1 MPATRPAVQTAS
13 RPSALPSVL
22 LIDDEPHSLASMR
35 MALEDD
41 FDILTAPDTAAAA
54 EIMAEEW
61 VQVVVC
67 DQRMPG
73 QTGVDFLSMVRE
85 RWPETV
91 RLLITGYTDP
101 EAMAAAINQAG
112 IHQFVQKPWHPDHLL
127 VTVRNAVQLF
137 QLARENDRMA
147 LEMRHLNSTAE
158 TRLEK
163 QRRALI
169 TGMGFETVLRAPQS
183 PMNAVVAMARQFAGF
198 DVPVLLTGEAATG
211 KGQLARAMHLA
222 SLRSDRPYFA
232 LNLAGMSEELV
243 MIELA
248 GAKRGVVAGGTNR
261 IGLFQKADRGTL
273 YLAGIESLTPP
284 LQLMLLRVLTQGAYT
299 PVGGQ
304 EVQSTNLRLMAGS
317 ARDLA
322 QMVADGQFRP
332 DLYYALA
339 VTELAVPPLRQRRG
353 DVALLAQHRLVDL
366 AAKHGKLVHGFDAT
380 ALDFLENHDW
390 PGNLAELDNEITRML
405 IFAQGTILGAD
416 LMSRA
421 ILQGPPSDGGADRS
435 AQAVLTGDG
444 TLKDRVELIEMRILR
459 ETLTRHRWNKSRAAA
474 ELGLSRV
481 GLRAKLD
488 RYGITDPSGRLPQDE
503 EED

>member
-1 MPATRPAVQTAS
+1 MPSPR
-13 RPSALPSVL
+13 PSVL

-41 FDILTAPDTAAAA
+41 FDILTAPDTRAAALT
-54 EIMAEEW
+54 MAEEW

-73 QTGVDFLSMVRE
+73 ETGVEFLSMVRE

-101 EAMAAAINQAG
+101 DAMAAAINQAG
-112 IHQFVQKPWHPDHLL
+112 IHQFIQKPWHPDHLL
-127 VTVRNAVQLF
+127 VTVRNAVRLF
-137 QLARENDRMA
+137 QLARDNERMS

-163 QRRALI
+163 QRRALVS
-169 TGMGFETVLRAPQS
+169 GMGFETILRSPQS
-183 PMNAVVAMARQFAGF
+183 PMNAVVTQARQFASF

-211 KGQLARAMHLA
+211 KSKLARAMHLA
-222 SLRSDRPYFA
+222 SLRSDKPFFE
-232 LNLAGMSEELV
+232 LNLSGMGEDLIA
-243 MIELA
+243 IELT
-248 GAKRGVVAGGTNR
+248 GAKRGVLAGGTNR

-273 YLAGIESLTPP
+273 YLAGIETLTPP
-284 LQLMLLRVLTQGAYT
+284 IQLMLLRVLTQGAFT

-304 EVQSTNLRLMAGS
+304 EVQTTNLRLMAGS
-317 ARDLA
+317 AHDLA
-322 QMVADGQFRP
+322 QMVADGRFRP

-339 VTELAVPPLRQRRG
+339 VTELALPPLRQRRG
-353 DVALLAQHRLVDL
+353 DVALLAQHMLADL
-366 AAKHGKLVHGFDAT
+366 AAKHGKLVHGFDAP
-380 ALDFLENHDW
+380 ALDFLESYDW
-390 PGNLAELDNEITRML
+390 PGNLAELGNEITRML
-405 IFAQGTILGAD
+405 IFAQDGVMGAD

-421 ILQGPPSDGGADRS
+421 ILQGPPSETGADRS

-488 RYGITDPSGRLPQDE
+488 RYGITDPSGRLTQDDE
-503 EED
+503 ED